1 MELSQRAARLTDKR
15 AEEADTSRIAAKS
28 RGSERWV
35 PYLGGLAALLQG
47 KAALVGNQGHLHS
60 SCGRAAADFKGH
72 RRGAEAA
79 LMRKRLPNLLTA
91 ARFPLAFGMLEAKGS
106 VPFLI
111 LYLLCCLTDM
121 LDGLTAVG

>member
-47 KAALVGNQGHLHS
+47 KAALVGNQAICIPAADVQRLILKDI
-60 SCGRAAADFKGH
+60 AAA
-72 RRGAEAA
+72 
-79 LMRKRLPNLLTA
+79 LSLL
-91 ARFPLAFGMLEAKGS
+91 L
-106 VPFLI
+106 
-111 LYLLCCLTDM
+111 
-121 LDGLTAVG
+121 